1 MNLSL
6 SVFLHHNEFKFKCF
20 FYTIMNLSLSV
31 FLHCN
36 EFKFNVFTL

>member
-6 SVFLHHNEFKFKCF
+6 SVFLHRNEFKFKCF
-20 FYTIMNLSLSV
+20 YTAMNLSLSV